1 MQYLNTR
8 KAIGLILALA
18 FFTGG
23 SQFAFAVGTASG
35 TNITNTATV
44 DYEVGTDPRTA
55 SGSDTGFVVD
65 NKVDLTVV
73 SQDGANVIATSGGT
87 NQVLT
92 FLVTN
97 TGNTAQG
104 YQLEFD
110 TTPAVITNARIY
122 VDDPDSGDIG
132 NWDASDPQYIVGTT
146 GNFAK
151 LFSVDGE
158 FDVGATPDAGLDHDN
173 GVGGLTSVTVFIVA
187 DTAAAA
193 INGQTE
199 AYNLLATTLDA
210 ATDTVTDG
218 TVAQSDATVEAVFA
232 DAAGTYTGDD
242 AEDGTHSDT
251 GTYEVAS
258 AALGLAKSVLSTT
271 DGFGGS
277 YFIPGAEVEYQ
288 IRVTNSGPGTV
299 DNNTIVVN
307 DPIPANT
314 KLCVAAA
321 CGGLPSFADG
331 TPNSGLTVATFQYST
346 AASPNECADAS
357 FAVAYTPVV
366 DGDGADTAITCVRQ
380 APTGSMNGSNA
391 FFDIR
396 FFVVIE

>member
-18 FFTGG
+18 FFIGG
-23 SQFAFAVGTASG
+23 THTALAVGTASG
-35 TNITNTATV
+35 TPISNTATV
-44 DYEVGTDPRTA
+44 DYDVAGDARSA

-73 SQDGANVIATSGGT
+73 SQDGANIIATSGGT
-87 NQVLT
+87 DQVLE

-104 YQLEFD
+104 YQFNFEPLAP
-110 TTPAVITNARIY
+110 TVMTNVRIY
-122 VDDPDSGDIG
+122 VDDPVGGTPGTYDG
-132 NWDASDPQYIVGTT
+132 SDPQYIVGTT
-146 GNFAK
+146 GNFAN
-151 LFSVDGE
+151 LAAISAAFG
-158 FDVGATPDAGLDHDN
+158 GGAGLDHDN
-173 GVGGLTSVTVFIVA
+173 GTGLTEVTVFIVA

-193 INGQTE
+193 TNGQTE

-210 ATDTVTDG
+210 STDTVTDG

-232 DAAGTYTGDD
+232 DAAGTYTGDA

-251 GTYEVAS
+251 GTYEVQS
-258 AALGLAKSVLSTT
+258 AVLGLAKSVLSVT

-277 YFIPGAEVEYQ
+277 YYIPGAEVEYQ

-299 DNNTIVVN
+299 DNNTVVVN
-307 DPIPANT
+307 DPIPTNT
-314 KLCVAAA
+314 KLCVDVA
-321 CGGLPSFADG
+321 CGGLPAFVDG
-331 TPNSGLTVATFQYST
+331 ATTSSLT
-346 AASPNECADAS
+346 AAAFEYSIIAAPNECADAS
-357 FAVAYTPVV
+357 FVGYVPTTVV
-366 DGDGADTAITCVRQ
+366 DGDGANPNITCVRQ
-380 APTGSMNGSNA
+380 APTGIMAGSGG

>member
-1 MQYLNTR
+1 MQYLNTH

-18 FFTGG
+18 FFIGG
-23 SQFAFAVGTASG
+23 THTALAVGTASG

-73 SQDGANVIATSGGT
+73 SQDGANVTVTSGGT
-87 NQVLT
+87 EQVLE

-104 YQLEFD
+104 YQLNYEPLAP
-110 TTPAVITNARIY
+110 TVMTNVHIY
-122 VDDPDSGDIG
+122 VDDPVGGVPGSYDG
-132 NWDASDPQYIVGTT
+132 SDPEYIVGTT

-151 LFSVDGE
+151 LFGTQ

-173 GVGGLTSVTVFIVA
+173 GVGGRTSVTVFIVA

-193 INGQTE
+193 TNGQTE

-288 IRVTNSGPGTV
+288 IRVTNSGPGAV
-299 DNNTIVVN
+299 DNDTVVVN
-307 DPIPANT
+307 DPIPTNT

-331 TPNSGLTVATFQYST
+331 TTSSGLTVATFQYST

-366 DGDGADTAITCVRQ
+366 DGDGADAAITCIRQ